1 MNSLVLSAFLIAM
14 TGTAMASPVCSAPKA
29 QWQPE
34 ATFKKDLEA
43 QGYKIKT
50 FKVTKGQCYEI
61 YGTDKAGKKV
71 EIYFD
76 PVSGKPLQQK

>member
-34 ATFKKDLEA
+34 ATFQER
-43 QGYKIKT
+43 
-50 FKVTKGQCYEI
+50 
-61 YGTDKAGKKV
+61 
-71 EIYFD
+71 
-76 PVSGKPLQQK
+76 S